1 MDHTAD
7 TRDSPSPPG
16 DCHAQNAHPD
26 PRLPAADGVRG
37 RGIGDGG
44 VGLPARCLSAD
55 CGDANCPSIRA
66 RAPLRCSRACAIAWR
81 QCSSTYT
88 AIERAAIDLAAEP
101 AIDGSP
107 AGPAAIVASTA
118 IREAESRARAGA
130 RACVDDPDGRA
141 ALPRHGLDCADAGR
155 VRPDGIPVGLAAGDD
170 RRSVPIN
177 LGGRPGWIAG
187 LGRLLSSLRRRL
199 QSDGDAGRGSA
210 SADELDDS
218 RRPSDRSGSALGQGD
233 DGAGHGLRVAWGL
246 LWIALALVLLAPILT
261 LSGCAT
267 RPEPAPLPVV
277 EPAPTEAPVLPPPN
291 AMIREKA
298 TPVVTPIW
306 LSEPDGETLARLYD
320 LRPLGGGLC
329 LVVNGGVSCDWRAK

>member
-1 MDHTAD
+1 MDHAAD
-7 TRDSPSPPG
+7 TRNSPSPPG

-37 RGIGDGG
+37 RGVGDSCA
-44 VGLPARCLSAD
+44 GLTAGCRNTDRCCSFPGTSAECGSPCARAAPILSAD
-55 CGDANCPSIRA
+55 DRRLIRDAQRAALSESRTDAIA
-66 RAPLRCSRACAIAWR
+66 RAQSAIAAG
-81 QCSSTYT
+81 CS
-88 AIERAAIDLAAEP
+88 
-101 AIDGSP
+101 
-107 AGPAAIVASTA
+107 
-118 IREAESRARAGA
+118 EAESRARAGA
-130 RACVDDPDGRA
+130 RARACVDDPDGRA
-141 ALPRHGLDCADAGR
+141 DLPRHGLDCADAGR
-155 VRPDGIPVGLAAGDD
+155 VRPVGLPLGLAAGDD

-177 LGGRPGWIAG
+177 LGIRPGWIAG
-187 LGRLLSSLRRRL
+187 HGRFLSSLRRRI
-199 QSDGDAGRGSA
+199 QSDGDAGSGSA
-210 SADELDDS
+210 SADDVDDS
-218 RRPSDRSGSALGQGD
+218 RRPSDRGGSALGQGD

-277 EPAPTEAPVLPPPN
+277 EPAPIAAPSHPL
-291 AMIREKA
+291 IRETA

>member
-1 MDHTAD
+1 MIAD
-7 TRDSPSPPG
+7 SQLPPPG
-16 DCHAQNAHPD
+16 DRHAKASTHD
-26 PRLPAADGVRG
+26 PSNPPADPHLPAADGVRG
-37 RGIGDGG
+37 RGVGDSCA
-44 VGLPARCLSAD
+44 GLTAGCRNTDRCCSFPGTSAECGSPCARAAPILSAD
-55 CGDANCPSIRA
+55 DRRLIRDAQRAALSESRTDAIA
-66 RAPLRCSRACAIAWR
+66 RAQSAIAAG
-81 QCSSTYT
+81 CS
-88 AIERAAIDLAAEP
+88 
-101 AIDGSP
+101 
-107 AGPAAIVASTA
+107 
-118 IREAESRARAGA
+118 EAESRARAGA
-130 RACVDDPDGRA
+130 GACVDDPDSRA
-141 ALPRHGLDCADAGR
+141 DLQRHEHNRADAGR
-155 VRPDGIPVGLAAGDD
+155 VRPVGLPLGLAAGDD

-187 LGRLLSSLRRRL
+187 LGRFLSSLRRRI

-277 EPAPTEAPVLPPPN
+277 EAAPIAAPSHPL
-291 AMIREKA
+291 IREKA
-298 TPVVTPIW
+298 APVVTPVW